1 MDVGSPIS
9 SVIPSLDGH
18 VYAALISTN
27 DPMTLGAI
35 HRLTEGAS
43 KSGVRTVLLRMVAS
57 GLVDLVPGGYRLN
70 REHLAAGPIEALASL
85 YGELTKRIRAEVDS
99 WQPQPLL
106 VGLYGSAARRDGDE
120 ASDID
125 LLIIGDVESLGDSS
139 MHLADLVKRWTG
151 NSAQVVLKS
160 PAEIG
165 RLRSADEPIVGSWA
179 QDLVEISGT
188 RSALVKAS

>member
-1 MDVGSPIS
+1 
-9 SVIPSLDGH
+9 VIPSLDGH
-18 VYAALISTN
+18 VYAALSSTN
-27 DPMTLGAI
+27 DPMTLGDV

-85 YGELTKRIRAEVDS
+85 NGELTKRIRADVDS
-99 WQPQPLL
+99 WEPQPLL
-106 VGLYGSAARRDGDE
+106 VGLYGSAARRDGNE
-120 ASDID
+120 RSDID
-125 LLIIGDVESLGDSS
+125 LLIIGDVDSLGDSA
-139 MHLADLVKRWTG
+139 MQLADLVERWTG
-151 NSAQVVLKS
+151 NPAQVVLKS
-160 PAEIG
+160 PTEIE
-165 RLRSADEPIVGSWA
+165 RLRRAEEPIVGSWA